1 MFDTT
6 FTRLPSWKINTIYTS
21 QSFDIPIESKVE
33 KILAIPEAPYPNYM
47 NCILITIRTICFY
60 VFHIIFQLIHFQA

>member
-21 QSFDIPIESKVE
+21 QSFNIPIESKVE
-33 KILAIPEAPYPNYM
+33 KILAISEAPYPSSVQ
-47 NCILITIRTICFY
+47 ITWT
-60 VFHIIFQLIHFQA
+60 VSLLQ